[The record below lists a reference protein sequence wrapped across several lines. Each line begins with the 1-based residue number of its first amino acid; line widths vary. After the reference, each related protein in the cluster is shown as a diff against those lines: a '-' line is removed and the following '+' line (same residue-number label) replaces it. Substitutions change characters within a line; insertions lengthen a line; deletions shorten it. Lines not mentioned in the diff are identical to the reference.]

1 MYYNEIIGQNR
12 LKNQLKQMIIKSQ
25 MPHCQLFIDSMGY
38 GGLPLALYCAM
49 GLLRGFDV
57 LVGAENNLTPIK
69 KPWDHPDL
77 HFVYPVIKK
86 SSRSAKVVSDDYR
99 SSWND
104 FLQNDPYGSTQDWIH
119 MLEAGNKQGMIGV
132 KEVTII
138 HHKMYLKAHNA
149 GNKVMILFGA
159 HKLSE
164 KASNKLL
171 KILEEP
177 PKNSF
182 FLLVCEQTESILPTL
197 VSRCQEIKLKPLSPQ
212 EIIKGLDRLDS
223 GLVPPSSVSSMRGSW
238 RKVLAELN
246 TPDHAIDF
254 EHLWITFLRTAFKAR
269 VNKAFVIDLIKW
281 ADKVADLQREQ
292 QKAFLLYALE
302 FIRQSMLISYKS
314 ESLYD
319 FKIHSDFEMKKFA
332 PYIHSINLLPIVRL
346 LEDASY
352 HLERNANPKILFSN
366 FSLAMTRLLNSKEPV
381 S

>member
-1 MYYNEIIGQNR
+1 
-12 LKNQLKQMIIKSQ
+12 
-25 MPHCQLFIDSMGY
+25 MGY

-57 LVGAENNLTPIK
+57 LVGAENNQTPIK

>member
-57 LVGAENNLTPIK
+57 LVGAENNQTPIK

-171 KILEEP
+171 KLLEEP

>member
-49 GLLRGFDV
+49 GLLRGFDD
-57 LVGAENNLTPIK
+57 LVGAENNRTPIK

-171 KILEEP
+171 KLLEEP

>member
-57 LVGAENNLTPIK
+57 LVGAENNQTPIK

-149 GNKVMILFGA
+149 GNKVIILFGA

>member
-49 GLLRGFDV
+49 GLLRGFDD
-57 LVGAENNLTPIK
+57 LVGAENNRTPIK

-171 KILEEP
+171 KLLEEP
-177 PKNSF
+177 PKNTF

>member
-49 GLLRGFDV
+49 GLLCGFDD
-57 LVGAENNLTPIK
+57 LVGAENNRTPIK

-171 KILEEP
+171 KLLEEP

>member
-57 LVGAENNLTPIK
+57 LVGAENNRTPIK

-171 KILEEP
+171 KLLEEP

>member
-57 LVGAENNLTPIK
+57 LVGAENNRTPIK

-171 KILEEP
+171 KLLEEP

-212 EIIKGLDRLDS
+212 EIIKGLNRLDS

>member
-57 LVGAENNLTPIK
+57 LVGAENNQTPIK

-171 KILEEP
+171 KLLEEP
-177 PKNSF
+177 PKNTF

>member
-57 LVGAENNLTPIK
+57 LVGAENNQTPIK

-171 KILEEP
+171 KLLEEP
-177 PKNSF
+177 PKNTF

-319 FKIHSDFEMKKFA
+319 FKIHSDFDMKKFA

>member
-57 LVGAENNLTPIK
+57 LVGAENNQTPIK

-119 MLEAGNKQGMIGV
+119 MLEAGNKQGMIGI

-171 KILEEP
+171 KLLEEP

>member
-57 LVGAENNLTPIK
+57 LVGAENNQTPIK